1 MRCQATSRPLI
12 EDFETIKKNRLE
24 KMKKFGLTILTAF
37 LGGALALGS
46 YKLMENKYSDSRSIE
61 EKQKVYFTN
70 NPLAPSSTSSA
81 GELTDFTQA
90 AAEVTPAVVFIR
102 TTYAAQSNSGQ
113 SQMQQ
118 LFGDMFGGRMQPQG
132 PQMASGSGVIIS
144 PDGFIVTNNHV
155 VEKSDKIEVT
165 TNDHRHFVAKVIGTD
180 PNTDLALIKI
190 SATDL
195 PIVKLGNSDNVKV
208 GEWVLAVGN
217 PFRLT
222 STVTAGIVSA
232 KGRGL
237 GLIGSQN
244 QDEDSPF
251 GGSRGQRQGKQISAG
266 IESFIQTDAA
276 INPGNSGGALVNT
289 KGELI
294 GINAAIASQT
304 GSYEGYGFAIPINLA
319 KKVLNDIQKFGSV
332 KRGYLGVSFKEL
344 NQDAADA
351 LHIDK
356 TVGLYVDD
364 VAPGSGAAQAGLQH
378 GDVITKVEGKTVYE
392 SSDLQEPVGR
402 LQPGDKINVT
412 YTRGNEEKNVS
423 VTLKADA
430 GNLNR
435 TASVSKSSE
444 ELYNKMGASFRP
456 LSQNERAKFRV
467 RSGVIVTQVRPGLL
481 FDDTQIPVGS
491 VITSINKQPVNNSDD
506 ISKAI
511 SSMRNG
517 NLIITGYYPDGTAF
531 NNVFQQGDGE

>member
-1 MRCQATSRPLI
+1 
-12 EDFETIKKNRLE
+12 
-24 KMKKFGLTILTAF
+24 MKKFGLTVLTAF
-37 LGGALALGS
+37 LGGALALS
-46 YKLMENKYSDSRSIE
+46 AYKVIESQYADHMSIE
-61 EKQKVYFTN
+61 DKQKVYFTN
-70 NPLAPSSTSSA
+70 NPLPSSNLSSA
-81 GELTDFTQA
+81 GELDFTQA
-90 AAEVTPAVVFIR
+90 AAEVTPAVVYIR
-102 TTYAAQSNSGQ
+102 TTYKNQENSGQ
-113 SQMQQ
+113 DQMQQ
-118 LFGDMFGGRMQPQG
+118 LFGDMFGGRMMPQG

-144 PDGFIVTNNHV
+144 PDGYIVTNNHV

-165 TNDHRHFVAKVIGTD
+165 TNDHQHFIAKVIGTD

-190 SATDL
+190 EGSSL
-195 PIVKLGNSDNVKV
+195 PIVKLGNSDAVKV

-237 GLIGSQN
+237 GLIGSEN
-244 QDEDSPF
+244 PDDNGSPF
-251 GGSRGQRQGKQISAG
+251 GHTRGQRQGKQLNTG

-294 GINAAIASQT
+294 GINSAIASQT

-319 KKVLNDIQKFGSV
+319 KKVLNDIQKYGSV
-332 KRGYLGVSFKEL
+332 RRGYLGVSFKEL
-344 NQDAADA
+344 DQDAADA
-351 LHIDK
+351 LHINR

-378 GDVITKVEGKTVYE
+378 GDIITKVDGKKVYE
-392 SSDLQEPVGR
+392 SSDLQEPVAR
-402 LQPGDKINVT
+402 LQPGDKIDITVL
-412 YTRGNEEKNVS
+412 RGGDEKNVS
-423 VTLKADA
+423 VTLKSDA
-430 GNLNR
+430 GNLAAR
-435 TASVSKSSE
+435 RGPASKSAE
-444 ELYNKMGASFRP
+444 ELYNKLGASFKP
-456 LSQNERAKFRV
+456 LSQAEKAKYHV
-467 RSGVIVTQVRPGLL
+467 HAGVMVTQVRPGLL

-491 VITSINKQPVNNSDD
+491 VITSINKQPVNNTDD

-511 SSMRNG
+511 TSMRNG

>member
-1 MRCQATSRPLI
+1 
-12 EDFETIKKNRLE
+12 
-24 KMKKFGLTILTAF
+24 MKKFSLTILTAF
-37 LGGALALGS
+37 LGGALALGA
-46 YKLMENKYSDSRSIE
+46 YKVIENKYADNRSFE

-70 NPLAPSSTSSA
+70 NPLPSSNLSSA
-81 GELTDFTQA
+81 GELDFTQA
-90 AAEVTPAVVFIR
+90 AAEVTPAVVYIR
-102 TTYAAQSNSGQ
+102 TTYAAQTNSGQ
-113 SQMQQ
+113 DQMQQ
-118 LFGDMFGGRMQPQG
+118 LFGDMFGGRMAPQG

-144 PDGFIVTNNHV
+144 PDGYIVTNNHV
-155 VEKSDKIEVT
+155 VEKADKIEIT

-190 SATDL
+190 SAGNL
-195 PIVKLGNSDNVKV
+195 PIVKLGNSDAVKV

-217 PFRLT
+217 PFKLT

-237 GLIGSQN
+237 GLIGSQE
-244 QDEDSPF
+244 QEQETPF
-251 GGSRGQRQGKQISAG
+251 GHMRVQRQGARQLNTG

-294 GINAAIASQT
+294 GINSAIASQT

-344 NQDAADA
+344 DQDAADQ
-351 LHIDK
+351 LHIDR
-356 TVGLYVDD
+356 TIGLYVDD

-378 GDVITKVEGKTVYE
+378 GDVITKVDGKTVYE
-392 SSDLQEPVGR
+392 SSDLQEPVAR

-412 YTRGNEEKNVS
+412 ILRGNDEKNVS
-423 VTLKADA
+423 VMLKADA

-435 TASVSKSSE
+435 TVAVSKSAE
-444 ELYNKMGASFRP
+444 ELYNKMGASFKP
-456 LSQNERAKFRV
+456 LSAEQKAKFHV

-491 VITSINKQPVNNSDD
+491 IITGINKQPVNNADD

-511 SSMRNG
+511 TSMKNG

-531 NNVFQQGDGE
+531 NNVFQQGAE